1 MSEINILQFITPT
14 GFYGAE
20 RWILALNNNLNPEKI
35 RSDLV
40 VTTEQGKRP
49 EILNHFNNG
58 ACQSFEIEMNS
69 RFSMAA
75 IRSLVTLIRR
85 RDIKIIH
92 THGYK
97 SDIMGLVAAR
107 IAGIKAISTPHGFG
121 EPSDLKLKA
130 FIALGKFVLRFHDQ
144 VVPLSEQLVAEIKVV
159 GVAQKKIHFIRN
171 AVDLK
176 EVEEYR
182 IKKQQFENSDRK
194 LRIGYIGQMI
204 PRKKIDHILKIFT
217 QVWQENNNV
226 EIHLLGDG
234 QSRIEME
241 ALAKK
246 LPCAKDIHF
255 LGFRNDRL
263 DLLSQFD
270 LFVMTSSDEGIPRC
284 LMEAIAMEVPVAAYD
299 IPGIDQLVVHEETGL
314 LAKYGDQQTLKN
326 YWLKLL
332 LDKKLADTLA
342 QQGREFVNERYSGQ
356 RMAEEYTALYQAL
369 VSNGRSR

>member
-1 MSEINILQFITPT
+1 MSEINVLQFITPT

-20 RWILALNNNLNPEKI
+20 RWILALNNNLDPEKV

-49 EILNHFNNG
+49 EILNHFNAA
-58 ACQSFEIEMNS
+58 ACQSFEIEMKA

-75 IRSLVTLIRR
+75 IRSLVALIKQRE
-85 RDIKIIH
+85 IKIIH

-107 IAGIKAISTPHGFG
+107 MAGIKAISTPHGFG
-121 EPSDLKLKA
+121 EPSDMKLKA
-130 FIALGKFVLRFHDQ
+130 FIALGKFTLRFCDR
-144 VVPLSEQLVAEIKVV
+144 VVPLSEQLVDEVAAA

-176 EVEEYR
+176 EVESYR
-182 IKKQQFENSDRK
+182 IKKQQEEAGGK
-194 LRIGYIGQMI
+194 LRVGYIGQMI
-204 PRKKIDHILKIFT
+204 PRKKIDHILNIFN
-217 QVWQENNNV
+217 QIWQQDNNV
-226 EIHLLGDG
+226 ELQLLGDG
-234 QSRIEME
+234 QSRAEME
-241 ALAKK
+241 ALAKT
-246 LPCAKDIHF
+246 LPCAEAIHF

-263 DLLSQFD
+263 ALLSKFD

-299 IPGIDQLVVHEETGL
+299 IAGIDQLVVHEQTGL
-314 LAKYGDQQTLKN
+314 LAKYGDQQTLKD

-332 LDKKLADTLA
+332 TDKTLAKTLA
-342 QQGREFVNERYSGQ
+342 QQGRKFVNERYSGQ
-356 RMAEEYTALYQAL
+356 RMAEEYTALYQSL
-369 VSNGRSR
+369 VSDGRSD